1 VQATLSLRQRAAAW
15 RKSVDG
21 PASFARRS
29 AWIMAGLGLALLAR
43 FGTAPARV
51 GALVGCAVVVLLAL
65 VAWWLRERRASD
77 VRRLVRQVI
86 VPTDAVLGA
95 RALRAAGLV
104 ARLDDD
110 APRASRELARFH
122 LDKVIEGASLAKVES
137 TASRRALWYRGLG
150 GVCAFSAL
158 VVGVFASREVA
169 EGFDVLVTHGARAPV
184 PMFWTERLRIM
195 AQPPAYLRIPVRR
208 LAPGASS
215 MLPAGTSLTLRAR
228 PLFQDRHLVV
238 TDGQREVPFVSDGE
252 GGLVAHY
259 AVEDDATLVVAA
271 RFGDVLITE
280 PQALRIIALPDET
293 PRVILEDAPQ
303 TIKLRDL
310 ERLELRWRALDDH
323 GISQVDLVLRSGT
336 REERRVLASYDDEG
350 SVQQGG
356 HVLLPSDPFLRS
368 LYVPARVSIEA
379 QDNDPAEG
387 SKWGRSEAFEI
398 VPTAVGEP
406 DAARYLALVLARDRF
421 VDVLA
426 SVDGAQAAPA
436 AGDEA
441 RYARKLD
448 GAVSGFQSAL
458 SETYGGLRV
467 PPGLRSFALGRLE
480 LLTSRRGPEAAR
492 AQELGDLILA
502 VDGALSSLSSRDAQ
516 RVSKLLAEVAEEAMV
531 GAQQARGSESPEAG
545 LERLDRAIFA
555 LRAGAEQLLS
565 LGTLGNDLGSVALAD
580 LGRVRRG
587 REAGDLYHAELAARH
602 LADRLR
608 RPTPS
613 FGASG
618 AGGVEAGQPQS
629 GSPDPSHKPDPS
641 GAQQQFD
648 DLAREIA
655 DLAREHAGAVEQ
667 VDQTLSDARSRVD
680 DEALRAEAERRA
692 GELRDRVEGLPEP
705 GTSPGTAE
713 AAAALGREH
722 ARAMAHNMESL
733 RLQDAAENG
742 RRALGSLSDVAQR
755 TQEGTR
761 LRMEADAARAAVQE
775 QLAWAESQIEAAR
788 NAARDKS
795 RDALSGPAALEEELA
810 GTAAALAQRGQTDN
824 TPLPA
829 DVTERLRQA
838 DQLMRQAARALESGE
853 GETGL
858 SLQREAQRLLEQAD
872 PGKTSD
878 PDPDEEQRAR
888 EDDDVSGNKAGFGG
902 EVPDASEQNKAEE
915 FRRRVLESLGDNPTG
930 PLGPA
935 IKRYAEGL
943 LR

>member
-1 VQATLSLRQRAAAW
+1 
-15 RKSVDG
+15 
-21 PASFARRS
+21 
-29 AWIMAGLGLALLAR
+29 MAGLGLALLAR
-43 FGTAPARV
+43 YGTAPARI
-51 GALVGCAVVVLLAL
+51 GALVGGALVLLLAL
-65 VAWWLRERRASD
+65 GAWWLRARRASD

-86 VPTDAVLGA
+86 LPTDAELGA

-104 ARLDDD
+104 ERLASD
-110 APRASRELARFH
+110 APSASRELARFH
-122 LDKVIEGASLAKVES
+122 LDRVIEGASLAKVES
-137 TASRRALWYRGLG
+137 TAGRRALLYRVLG
-150 GVCAFSAL
+150 GACALLALAVGLFS
-158 VVGVFASREVA
+158 SREVA
-169 EGFDVLVTHGARAPV
+169 EGFDVLVTHGPRAPV

-195 AQPPAYLRIPVRR
+195 AQPPAYLRVPVRR
-208 LAPGASS
+208 LAPGASA
-215 MLPAGTSLTLRAR
+215 MLPAGTNLTLRAR
-228 PLFQDRHLVV
+228 PLFEGRNLVV
-238 TDGQREVPFVSDGE
+238 SDGQREFPFVSDGE

-271 RFGDVLITE
+271 RFGEVLITE
-280 PQALRIIALPDET
+280 PEALRIVALPDET
-293 PRVILEDAPQ
+293 PRVVLEDAPQ
-303 TIKLRDL
+303 TIKLSEL

-323 GISQVDLVLRSGT
+323 GISQVDLVLRSGG

-350 SVQQGG
+350 SAQQGG

-368 LYVPARVSIEA
+368 LYLPARVSIEA
-379 QDNDPAEG
+379 QDNDPVQG
-387 SKWGRSEAFEI
+387 SKWGRSEAFTI

-421 VDVLA
+421 VDALA
-426 SVDGAQAAPA
+426 SADAARAAPA
-436 AGDEA
+436 GGHEE
-441 RYARKLD
+441 RYAGKLES
-448 GAVSGFQSAL
+448 AVSGFQSAL

-480 LLTSRRGPEAAR
+480 LVTSRRGSEAG
-492 AQELGDLILA
+492 QEEVGDLILA
-502 VDGALSSLSSRDAQ
+502 VDGALASLSTRDAQ

-531 GAQQARGSESPEAG
+531 GAQQARGSESPEGG

-580 LGRVRRG
+580 LGRVQRG
-587 REAGDLYHAELAARH
+587 RDQGDLYHAELAARH

-629 GSPDPSHKPDPS
+629 GSADPAHESDPS

-648 DLAREIA
+648 ELARDIA
-655 DLAREHAGAVEQ
+655 NLAREHAGAVEQ
-667 VDQTLSDARSRVD
+667 VDQTLSEARSRVD

-705 GTSPGTAE
+705 GHSPGTAE

-733 RLQDAAENG
+733 RLEDAAENG
-742 RRALGSLSDVAQR
+742 RRALGSLSEVAQKAP
-755 TQEGTR
+755 EGTR
-761 LRMEADAARAAVQE
+761 LRTEADLARAAAQE

-788 NAARDKS
+788 SAARDKA

-810 GTAAALAQRGQTDN
+810 STAAALAQRGQTDSS
-824 TPLPA
+824 PLPA

-838 DQLMRQAARALESGE
+838 DQIMRQAARALESGE

-858 SLQREAQRLLEQAD
+858 TLQREAQRLLETAD
-872 PGKTSD
+872 QGKASD
-878 PDPDEEQRAR
+878 PDPQEDARAP
-888 EDDDVSGNKAGFGG
+888 EDDEVSGKKAGFGG

-915 FRRRVLESLGDNPTG
+915 FRRRVLKSLGDNPTG
-930 PLGPA
+930 PLAPA